1 LKGSMES
8 TSEEADHLAVVAEE
22 KHDFTLI
29 PK

>member
-1 LKGSMES
+1 MES